1 VRGAAFDRARLGAY
15 SVNIGIVSHRDSR
28 FLRHALYA
36 KSAIARFGRAGAPE
50 RISASLK
57 DRPAFLY
64 VRSVGTHRS
73 SMVVRCCRDIFAI
86 DIMDDRINNASDA
99 SGIVA
104 AAGHERIVSPHGASE
119 FSRTGYRY
127 SRQQWK
133 WTPRALGG
141 PYKWPRIPTSNLPI
155 GLEM

>member
-1 VRGAAFDRARLGAY
+1 VK
-15 SVNIGIVSHRDSR
+15 N
-28 FLRHALYA
+28 
-36 KSAIARFGRAGAPE
+36 AIARLERAGNPGTRELRRRRHFGRFDRPE
-50 RISASLK
+50 RIASLK
-57 DRPAFLY
+57 HGR
-64 VRSVGTHRS
+64 GI
-73 SMVVRCCRDIFAI
+73 RCCRDILAA

-99 SGIVA
+99 SGIVAA